1 MNILF
6 SFCNVINPYRGGTER
21 VAHMISTFLKEQGNT
36 IYYLCT
42 EEQNSTYAPPPNTIF
57 LPKLESIASKA
68 EYVKSLCLSKSID
81 VVINEGGVTDDVY
94 FLSKEFL
101 PSSVKVITC
110 LHFDITSDLKSFY
123 SSYNYSFRGLSFAQC
138 IQKTLQ
144 IIRLPYLKHYHTRRR
159 VERYRYAALNS
170 DKVIV
175 LSPACVRNYLNFT
188 GVPDDGKVICIPNP
202 NSFEVPDDI
211 SFSEKENIILYV
223 GRVAF
228 SQKKVHRILEFWR
241 ELYSSHPD
249 WKLQIVGD
257 GDDLPRCKRL
267 ATKWKL
273 PRVEF
278 VGATSNVQQYYR
290 KARILVLTSDFEGT
304 PMVVPE
310 AQAYG
315 CVPVVYHSY
324 AGASL
329 HIKDGENGFLIPPFN
344 TKAFVDR
351 LSYLMSAIHLDFYTQ
366 QKYLTDFAIQKI
378 GEKWINILNQVTSK

>member
-6 SFCNVINPYRGGTER
+6 SFCDVINPHRGGTER
-21 VAHMISTFLKEQGNT
+21 VTHMISEFLKEQGNM

-42 EEQNSTYAPPPNTIF
+42 EELNSAYTPPPHTYF
-57 LPKLESIASKA
+57 LPKLESIAAKA
-68 EYVKSLCLSKSID
+68 EYIKALCLSKSID

-94 FLSKEFL
+94 FLSKEYL

-110 LHFDITSDLKSFY
+110 LHFDITADLKSFY
-123 SSYNYSFRGLSFAQC
+123 SNYNYSFKGLSFAQC
-138 IQKTLQ
+138 IQKALQ
-144 IIRLPYLKHYHTRRR
+144 IIRLPYLRHYHTQRRIK
-159 VERYRYAALNS
+159 RYRYAAENS
-170 DKVIV
+170 DKVVV

-211 SFSEKENIILYV
+211 SLAEKENIILFV

-241 ELYSSHPD
+241 ELHVTHPD

-267 ATKWKL
+267 AAKWKL

-290 KARILVLTSDFEGT
+290 KARILVLTSDYEGT

-310 AQAYG
+310 AQAHG

-329 HIKDGENGFLIPPFN
+329 HIQHGMNGYLIPSFN
-344 TKAFVDR
+344 KAKFVKQ
-351 LSYLMSAIHLDFYTQ
+351 LSLLMSESPPSVRLIRTGTERFSMHC
-366 QKYLTDFAIQKI
+366 I
-378 GEKWINILNQVTSK
+378 GPIWANLINI